1 MPTVR
6 CPNCSAKLDAPAEYN
21 GRSVKCK
28 HCGQSFVLRL
38 IGRSRTA
45 VAGKAADRSP
55 PQADST
61 VSFHLAKR
69 ADPALGASKVRAR
82 NANEDQTDRPRSEKL
97 EEPISVAAESWR
109 AALYQ
114 RVTAERFDG
123 DFSAFAQAAL
133 DALAEKLGYP
143 VKPPQ

>member
-6 CPNCSAKLDAPAEYN
+6 CPNCSAKLDAPTEYN

-45 VAGKAADRSP
+45 IAGKVTDRSP
-55 PQADST
+55 PPAEST
-61 VSFHLAKR
+61 VSFHLANS
-69 ADPALGASKVRAR
+69 ADPVPPAPELSAQ
-82 NANEDQTDRPRSEKL
+82 NAAERQPKRRSEKP
-97 EEPISVAAESWR
+97 EQPISVISEPWR
-109 AALYQ
+109 AAIYQ
-114 RVTAERFDG
+114 RVTAEQFKG
-123 DFSAFAQAAL
+123 DFSAFAKTAL

-143 VKPPQ
+143 VKPPK